1 MSGAPTAPELLSV
14 APPQW
19 DRALRYL
26 SVVRRLSESSTRTR
40 SEVVAAAAELGCGVI
55 HLYALLGR
63 YQADPRLTSL
73 LPRRRGP
80 VPGGS
85 LLSGEVNAVID
96 DAIQAVYLTRQKPRI
111 SDLLTEIRR
120 RCHALQLKPPGRWA
134 VTARLMAK
142 PQSEVVARRLGRKAA
157 RDRFSPAVGSLEPK
171 WPLALVQIDH
181 TLVDVIVVDS
191 VTRMP
196 IRRPWLTLAI
206 DVYSR
211 CVVGFHLT
219 LEPPS
224 ATSVALCIAHTVL
237 SKVPWLSERKIEAEW
252 AMEGL
257 IEHLHLD
264 NAKEFHSEALR
275 RGCEQYGIGIEYRPV
290 RTPHFG
296 GHIER
301 LIGTM
306 MGKVHLL
313 PGTTFSDISDKGDYD
328 SEKNAAVTM
337 DELER
342 WLVHEITGVYHRQV
356 HSALGTPPLPA
367 WERGISGDAASLG
380 RGTPIA
386 VPDPH
391 RFLIDF
397 LPIERRLIR
406 REGISLHSI
415 SYWSDVLRAWIGVPE
430 KMVVRYDP
438 RDLSRIY
445 LLGPDGRYYD
455 IPYRD
460 LGRPPI
466 TLWEQRLALK
476 RLREEGRSHVDEN
489 AIFRTIETLRKIADE
504 AVRATKT
511 IRRQQERRL
520 RLIPGGRTDSKNLV
534 PVDAPGSDVE
544 VPDDDSSTAHLRI
557 LPFEEWT

>member
-1 MSGAPTAPELLSV
+1 MSDAPIAPELLSV
-14 APPQW
+14 KSPQW

-40 SEVVAAAAELGCGVI
+40 SEVAAAAAELGCGI
-55 HLYALLGR
+55 ANLYVLLGR

-73 LPRRRGP
+73 VPRRRGP

-85 LLSGEVNAVID
+85 LLSGEVDAVID
-96 DAIQAVYLTRQKPRI
+96 DAIRTVYLTQQRPRV
-111 SDLLTEIRR
+111 SDLLLEIRR
-120 RCHALQLKPPGRWA
+120 RCHAAQLEPPGRKA
-134 VTARLMAK
+134 VRARLLTK
-142 PQSEVVARRLGRKAA
+142 PQSELIAQRLGRKSA
-157 RDRFSPAVGSLEPK
+157 RDRFSPVVGSLEPK
-171 WPLALVQIDH
+171 WPLSLVQIDH

-191 VTRMP
+191 VTRAP

-211 CVVGFHLT
+211 CVVGFHLS

-224 ATSVALCIAHTVL
+224 ATSVALCIAHAVL
-237 SKVPWLSERKIEAEW
+237 SKLPWLSERKIEAEW

-290 RTPHFG
+290 RTPHYG

-306 MGKVHLL
+306 MGKIHLL
-313 PGTTFSDISDKGDYD
+313 PGTTFSDISEKGDYD
-328 SEKNAAVTM
+328 SEKNAAVTL

-342 WLVHEITGVYHRQV
+342 WLVHAITGVYHREV
-356 HSALGTPPLPA
+356 HRALGTTPLAA
-367 WERGISGDAASLG
+367 WERGISGDATTLG
-380 RGTPIA
+380 RGKPVA
-386 VPDPH
+386 VSDPH

-406 REGISLHSI
+406 REGISLHSV

-430 KMVVRYDP
+430 KMIVRYDP
-438 RDLSRIY
+438 RNLSRVY

-460 LGRPPI
+460 VRRPPI

-476 RLREEGRSHVDEN
+476 RLREEGRLHFDES
-489 AIFRTIETLRKIADE
+489 AIFRAIETMRKIADE
-504 AVRATKT
+504 AVTATKT

-520 RLIPGGRTDSKNLV
+520 RIIQGGRMDPGVTV
-534 PVDAPGSDVE
+534 AVRAPPREVE
-544 VPDDDSSTAHLRI
+544 QQDHDDSTAHIRM
-557 LPFEEWT
+557 LPFEEWS